1 MLSRYTRSVNC
12 AQLAGSHSTARNTS
26 PRAALVQKSG
36 FTAASSTRQAAASK
50 SWPPTRK
57 FTCST
62 FKKAS
67 HRAKKLCL
75 PSVR

>member
-1 MLSRYTRSVNC
+1 MSRYTRKVNC
-12 AQLAGSHSTARNTS
+12 AQLAGSHRTARNIS
-26 PRAALVQKSG
+26 PRAALVRKRG
-36 FTAASSTRQAAASK
+36 FTAASSTRQAAAYN
-50 SWPPTRK
+50 SWPPTMK

-62 FKKAS
+62 FRRAS

>member
-26 PRAALVQKSG
+26 PRAALVLL
-36 FTAASSTRQAAASK
+36 AAAYK